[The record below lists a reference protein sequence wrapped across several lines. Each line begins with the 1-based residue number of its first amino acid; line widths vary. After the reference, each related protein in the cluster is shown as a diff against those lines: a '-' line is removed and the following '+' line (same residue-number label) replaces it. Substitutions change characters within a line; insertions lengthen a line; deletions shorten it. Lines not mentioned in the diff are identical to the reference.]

1 MNLFLTRA
9 ALMLSFVLGWGA
21 SATYADPVN
30 YENFVWFI
38 PSQPE
43 RVAPLILERVRSFDA
58 AFKNAYLLP
67 LTDENTQIVARSTPL
82 RDTDGVEY
90 EIQLFVYVN
99 DGEARLTFLNIAC
112 DLPDCEGGDL
122 PDFEGDTLNAR
133 LLRAIVKAMD
143 ERYKRKPLE
152 N

>member
-1 MNLFLTRA
+1 MKLFLTRA
-9 ALMLSFVLGWGA
+9 ALVLSFVLGWGA
-21 SATYADPVN
+21 FGAASDGMD

-43 RVAPLILERVRSFDA
+43 RVAPLLLERVRSFDP
-58 AFKNAYLLP
+58 AFRNAYLLP

-82 RDTDGVEY
+82 KDTDGVEY

-122 PDFEGDTLNAR
+122 PDFKGDTLTAR
-133 LLRAIVKAMD
+133 LLRAIVKVMD
-143 ERYKRKPLE
+143 ERYKRKPPE